1 MTEETMT
8 TTRFTQLPMEWVTGV
23 TRERIMYEI
32 CWYMWKLTPAIST
45 SGQIWRQARHVPGQR
60 NEKKHAGA
68 KRAWLKLA
76 PEAATAAGVKRTPS
90 NASARGAVRKK
101 ETMVMR
107 EKRLMLSMEPLG
119 GREGCERSAQ
129 EMGCAHGLRTFSRPL
144 APASSFLESTLRDWM
159 GGKKVSRA
167 SGQRA

>member
-1 MTEETMT
+1 MT

-107 EKRLMLSMEPLG
+107 EKRLMLSMEPY
-119 GREGCERSAQ
+119 REGCVSGQPKKWAARG
-129 EMGCAHGLRTFSRPL
+129 GCAPSRGPWRP
-144 APASSFLESTLRDWM
+144 PAASW
-159 GGKKVSRA
+159 RA
-167 SGQRA
+167 RCGTGWEEKR